1 MKKLNYFS
9 IILYFL
15 ILLLNSCSFF
25 KNDNKDDNKEN
36 KDRGTTFVQTVAKP
50 DSSLRGL
57 KVSLPKPVV
66 NNTWE
71 QLTNNEA
78 HRILHPLVDNKIKF
92 FWKTSI
98 GKGQN
103 KEKPISSQPVIDQQI
118 IYTLDTALT
127 VTAINKK
134 NGKKKWV
141 KKLKKKVKETSGII
155 SGGLAVNDNLLA
167 VTTGLG
173 NVFALNKNNGKIIW
187 TNKIT
192 APIRAAPIIS
202 GNLFLVLAKDNR
214 LYAYNLTN
222 GDLTW
227 THEGLEE
234 TSTFMGSSS
243 PVVSKGIVVVTY
255 SSGEIYAI
263 NLTNGEVI
271 WSDSLSKLVQKKSLE
286 NNYTEKLKKLIDEH
300 LPIHKIYLNNGSVIE
315 GTIENDLV
323 DNIMVKTDVGRL
335 TINKNEIENIEDLIL
350 SIPNIIFIGHGQEE
364 ILDNYHLF
372 TGKVLNKGGRRGD
385 FVRVIYQLWGE
396 NTKIINSDSVFVVG
410 SQIRYKSGIVTDTAL
425 EPNQSAHFIVKVSSE
440 GEIPVSYVTRQV
452 RWLSYD

>member
-1 MKKLNYFS
+1 MKKINYFS

-25 KNDNKDDNKEN
+25 KDDNKDGNKEN

-78 HRILHPLVDNKIKF
+78 HRILHPLVNSKIKF

-271 WSDSLSKLVQKKSLE
+271 WSDNLSKLVQKKSLE
-286 NNYTEKLKKLIDEH
+286 NISDIRANAVIQNDILYVISHNGRMLAMN
-300 LPIHKIYLNNGSVIE
+300 LNNGKRLWESNIGGIQTPWVVSKFIYVLSKDNELICLTSDQGKIVWVSKLKEYIDFKKKGKLITWTGPLLAGHMLIVSGSHGIIASLSPYTGRFLGAINVKSSV
-315 GTIENDLV
+315 ENQAIV
-323 DNIMVKTDVGRL
+323 SNKTVFFL
-335 TINKNEIENIEDLIL
+335 T
-350 SIPNIIFIGHGQEE
+350 
-364 ILDNYHLF
+364 
-372 TGKVLNKGGRRGD
+372 TKGN
-385 FVRVIYQLWGE
+385 LLA
-396 NTKIINSDSVFVVG
+396 
-410 SQIRYKSGIVTDTAL
+410 YK
-425 EPNQSAHFIVKVSSE
+425 
-440 GEIPVSYVTRQV
+440 
-452 RWLSYD
+452 

>member
-9 IILYFL
+9 LTLYFL

-25 KNDNKDDNKEN
+25 KDDNKKN
-36 KDRGTTFVQTVAKP
+36 KDRGKIFIQTVAKP

-57 KVSLPKPVV
+57 NVSLPKPVV

-71 QLTNNEA
+71 QSTNNEA

-92 FWKTSI
+92 LWKTSI

-103 KEKPISSQPVIDQQI
+103 KKNPISSQPVIDQQI
-118 IYTLDTALT
+118 IYTLDTKLT

-134 NGKKKWV
+134 NGKKKWK
-141 KKLKKKVKETSGII
+141 KKLIKKIDETSGII
-155 SGGLAVNDNLLA
+155 SGGLAVNDDLLA
-167 VTTGLG
+167 VSTGLG

-187 TNKIT
+187 KNKIT

-202 GNLFLVLAKDNR
+202 GNLFIVLAKDNR

-243 PVVSKGIVVVTY
+243 PIVSKGIVVVTY

-271 WSDSLSKLVQKKSLE
+271 WNDNLSKLVHKKSLE
-286 NNYTEKLKKLIDEH
+286 NISDIRANAVIQND
-300 LPIHKIYLNNGSVIE
+300 IIYVISHNGRMLAMNLNNGRRLWESNIGGIQTPWVVSKFIYV
-315 GTIENDLV
+315 LSK
-323 DNIMVKTDVGRL
+323 DNELICL
-335 TINKNEIENIEDLIL
+335 TSDQGKIVWVSKLKEYIDFKKKGKLITWTGPLLAGHMLIVSGSHGIIASL
-350 SIPNIIFIGHGQEE
+350 SP
-364 ILDNYHLF
+364 Y
-372 TGKVLNKGGRRGD
+372 TGKFLGAINVKSSVENQAIVSNKTVFFLTSKGD
-385 FVRVIYQLWGE
+385 LLA
-396 NTKIINSDSVFVVG
+396 
-410 SQIRYKSGIVTDTAL
+410 YK
-425 EPNQSAHFIVKVSSE
+425 
-440 GEIPVSYVTRQV
+440 
-452 RWLSYD
+452 